1 MIKEW
6 NKKYTSS
13 KEFPY
18 SNIIPRLKLE
28 LIKNSCEVCFLAMS
42 KRGYIRTLLM
52 KYFTFLHKK

>member
-6 NKKYTSS
+6 NKKCISS

-42 KRGYIRTLLM
+42 KRDIRTLLM